1 MTYVGCIGG
10 AVLIEDYVQQLKD
23 AGFSD
28 IVVVDTGADL
38 NAYTEIGT
46 ERPTKCCALCL
57 TTHTHSLTHTHTHT
71 HTTHTHHTTPHATL
85 TRAELLCARG

>member
-46 ERPTKCCALCL
+46 MHAPHEMLCLVCL
-57 TTHTHSLTHTHTHT
+57 TTHTH
-71 HTTHTHHTTPHATL
+71 TTHDTHI
-85 TRAELLCARG
+85 RAELLCARG

>member
-46 ERPTKCCALCL
+46 CMRPTKCCVSCV
-57 TTHTHSLTHTHTHT
+57 
-71 HTTHTHHTTPHATL
+71 
-85 TRAELLCARG
+85 